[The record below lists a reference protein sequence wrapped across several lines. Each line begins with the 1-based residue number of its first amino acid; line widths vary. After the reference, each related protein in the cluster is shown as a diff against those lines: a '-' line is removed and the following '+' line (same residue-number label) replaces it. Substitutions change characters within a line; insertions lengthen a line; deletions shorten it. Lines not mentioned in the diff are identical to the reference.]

1 MSGPKTSYIS
11 IEEQIRTQLA
21 AADKSLTAAFSHAQT
36 ELDKTEDRIETL
48 VRSLD
53 SCGESQLANHVLE
66 QARAVIDRTSARLA
80 DVRAQRSALEACTSI
95 SQIDSHAS
103 ALSNSVRAI
112 KEEALRALEPL
123 AESLEEAL
131 HKAQRKREASSFA
144 AMLHEVLSEDEASHG
159 AIANAANVADVADAA
174 NVADGLVNAALKEE
188 DTAAESALTWEG
200 IADTV
205 GEAVSRY
212 ASVMSHPE
220 YLTSKTAR
228 VLIEHGARFLDAV
241 EQCAALQDVSADRVD
256 QATLR
261 SVSNQANIMR
271 ELLPACEREA
281 IYLRDIMTQ
290 IEELE
295 HLLPLRDLGDEGMPA
310 AFASLDDA
318 ERYLESLKTK
328 RDAACQQEYLR
339 SCIDEVMARHGYDIA
354 RSVTLSQQ
362 VAGKHFVFGNEEAG
376 EGVHVFVSQNGDL
389 MMEAVGVSDPASLVE
404 GAQVSIAKTE
414 NADRAN
420 YLLDFQ
426 EDFCAVYAEIADEL
440 EAYGIHMNTVHRFA
454 PSVEHSKE
462 LQLQQQV
469 EVDHAQM
476 QSAAAKAQPSAKT
489 KAPARRKRRTSA
501 LKERAL

>member
-159 AIANAANVADVADAA
+159 AIANAANVAD
-174 NVADGLVNAALKEE
+174 GLVNAALKEE

-241 EQCAALQDVSADRVD
+241 EQCAALQDASADRVD

-281 IYLRDIMTQ
+281 VYLRDIMTQ

-295 HLLPLRDLGDEGMPA
+295 HLLPLRDLGDEGVPA

-328 RDAACQQEYLR
+328 RDTACQQEYLR
-339 SCIDEVMARHGYDIA
+339 SCIDEVMVRHGYDIA

-376 EGVHVFVSQNGDL
+376 EGVHVFVSQNGDM

-404 GAQVSIAKTE
+404 GAQVSIAKIE
-414 NADRAN
+414 DADQAN
-420 YLLDFQ
+420 YLLEFQ

-469 EVDHAQM
+469 EVGHAQM
-476 QSAAAKAQPSAKT
+476 QSAAKAQPSAKT

>member
-21 AADKSLTAAFSHAQT
+21 AVDKSLTAAFSHAQT

-53 SCGESQLANHVLE
+53 SCGESQLANHALE
-66 QARAVIDRTSARLA
+66 QNRAVIDRASARLS
-80 DVRAQRSALEACTSI
+80 DVRAQRTALEACTSI

-103 ALSNSVRAI
+103 ALSNSIRTI
-112 KEEALRALEPL
+112 KQEALRALEPL

-159 AIANAANVADVADAA
+159 AIANAADA
-174 NVADGLVNAALKEE
+174 ADGLVNAALKEE
-188 DTAAESALTWEG
+188 DTATESALTWEG

-212 ASVMSHPE
+212 ARVMSHPE

-241 EQCAALQDVSADRVD
+241 EQCAALQDASADRVD

-261 SVSNQANIMR
+261 SVSNQASIMR

-281 IYLRDIMTQ
+281 ISMRDIMTQ
-290 IEELE
+290 TEELE
-295 HLLPLRDLGDEGMPA
+295 HLLPLRDLGDEGVPA

-328 RDAACQQEYLR
+328 RDTACQQEYLR
-339 SCIDEVMARHGYDIA
+339 SRIDEVMARHGYDIA

-376 EGVHVFVSQNGDL
+376 DGVHVFISQNGDM

-414 NADRAN
+414 DADQVN
-420 YLLDFQ
+420 YLLEFQ
-426 EDFCAVYAEIADEL
+426 KDFCAVYAEIADEL

-454 PSVEHSKE
+454 PSVEYSKE

-469 EVDHAQM
+469 EVDHAQRR
-476 QSAAAKAQPSAKT
+476 SAAAKAQPSAKT